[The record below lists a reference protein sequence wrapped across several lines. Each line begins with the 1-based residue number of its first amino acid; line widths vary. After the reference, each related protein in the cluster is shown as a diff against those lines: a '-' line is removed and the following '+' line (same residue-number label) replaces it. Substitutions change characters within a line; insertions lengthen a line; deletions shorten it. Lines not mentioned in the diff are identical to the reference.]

1 MIDLNAIHNASLDY
15 QVVSCDGELATIQV
29 QVPVSFAAT
38 LPALLGSLQ
47 STLALMSQRVR
58 VANAV
63 AKAADPVEIEKR
75 KALALQKEKIVLA
88 RYDKLRAGCSTDREA
103 IRKTRD
109 YFKSSGMDVTSFVIE
124 MIARSNGRFRKNNN
138 GLILAHTQQS
148 KNHTKTEP
156 L

>member
-1 MIDLNAIHNASLDY
+1 MLNLNAFHNAALDY
-15 QVVSCDGELATIQV
+15 QVVACDGELATIQV

-63 AKAADPVEIEKR
+63 VKAADPVEIEKR
-75 KALALQKEKIVLA
+75 KERALQHERTVLA
-88 RYDKLRAGCSTDREA
+88 RFDKFRAAGATDREA
-103 IRKTRD
+103 LRKTRD
-109 YFKSSGMDVTSFVIE
+109 YFKSAGMDITIFVIE
-124 MIARSNGRFRKNNN
+124 MIARSNGRFRKKNN
-138 GLILAHTQQS
+138 GLILAHTPQS
-148 KNHTKTEP
+148 KNHTKTKP

>member
-1 MIDLNAIHNASLDY
+1 MLNLNQFHNAALDY
-15 QVVSCDGELATIQV
+15 QVVACDGELATIQV

-75 KALALQKEKIVLA
+75 KERALQHERTVLA
-88 RYDKLRAGCSTDREA
+88 RFDKFRAASCSVFAPSSRGALVSRQGQNQRTGLV
-103 IRKTRD
+103 IRSASP
-109 YFKSSGMDVTSFVIE
+109 F
-124 MIARSNGRFRKNNN
+124 FRKLNLSDSLTYETLCLL
-138 GLILAHTQQS
+138 GGAR
-148 KNHTKTEP
+148 
-156 L
+156 